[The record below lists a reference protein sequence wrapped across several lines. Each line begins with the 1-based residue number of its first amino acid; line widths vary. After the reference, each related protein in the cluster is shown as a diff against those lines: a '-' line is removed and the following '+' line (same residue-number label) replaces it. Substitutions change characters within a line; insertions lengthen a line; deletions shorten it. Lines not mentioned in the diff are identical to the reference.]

1 MRTVV
6 TRPLRVKRPELE
18 WVDCDAPKTGLSQL
32 ILVEPVLV
40 TSDATA
46 RTWWARGRPFSVAEL
61 IADGIVHGVGI
72 VVAVALG
79 AVLLAFAAYE
89 TAPREL
95 PALLLYVGSLLAVL
109 GISLAFNLCP
119 VDSRARRPLARLDQA
134 AIFLFIAG
142 TYTPFLVLL
151 GATPLNIALGILIW
165 GAALTG
171 MLLKLLVP
179 QRFGRGAIVLYLG
192 IGWSGML
199 MMQGLAA
206 HLPPVS
212 LWLLVA
218 GGIAYSVGVIFHL
231 WEKLNFHNVVWHG
244 FVVVGASLHLLSVL
258 DCMVLSR
265 L

>member
-1 MRTVV
+1 LRWRHFLVPSDTV
-6 TRPLRVKRPELE
+6 
-18 WVDCDAPKTGLSQL
+18 
-32 ILVEPVLV
+32 I
-40 TSDATA
+40 A
-46 RTWWARGRPFSVAEL
+46 RSWWNRARPFTMAEL
-61 IADGIVHGVGI
+61 VADGIVHAVGI
-72 VVAVALG
+72 LVAVALG

-89 TAPREL
+89 TARAEL
-95 PALLLYVGSLLAVL
+95 PALVLYLGSLLAVL

-119 VDSRARRPLARLDQA
+119 TGARAKPTLARLDQA

-151 GATPLNIALGILIW
+151 GATTFNIALGVLIW

-179 QRFGRGAIVLYLG
+179 QCFGRGALVLYLG
-192 IGWSGML
+192 IGWSGVL
-199 MMQGLAA
+199 MFQGLAA
-206 HLPPVS
+206 HLPVVS

-218 GGIAYSVGVIFHL
+218 GGLAYSVGVIFHL
-231 WEKLNFHNVVWHG
+231 WEKLSFHNAVWHG
-244 FVVVGASLHLLSVL
+244 FVVAGASLHLVAVL

>member
-1 MRTVV
+1 ME
-6 TRPLRVKRPELE
+6 PEL
-18 WVDCDAPKTGLSQL
+18 VP
-32 ILVEPVLV
+32 
-40 TSDATA
+40 SDAVIA
-46 RTWWARGRPFSVAEL
+46 RTWWTRGRPFTIAEL

-79 AVLLAFAAYE
+79 TVLLSFAAYQ
-89 TAPREL
+89 TAPAEL
-95 PALLLYVGSLLAVL
+95 PALVLYVGSLLMVL

-119 VDSRARRPLARLDQA
+119 IDSRAKRTLARLDQA

-151 GATPLNIALGILIW
+151 GETPFTVGLGVLIW

-179 QRFGRGAIVLYLG
+179 QRFGRGALVLYLG
-192 IGWSGML
+192 IGWSGVLML
-199 MMQGLAA
+199 QGLAA
-206 HLPPVS
+206 QLPPVS
-212 LWLLVA
+212 LWLLIA

-231 WEKLNFHNVVWHG
+231 WEKLSFHNAVWHG

-258 DCMVLSR
+258 DVMVLSR
-265 L
+265 LA

>member
-1 MRTVV
+1 M
-6 TRPLRVKRPELE
+6 P
-18 WVDCDAPKTGLSQL
+18 
-32 ILVEPVLV
+32 
-40 TSDATA
+40 SDAVIA
-46 RTWWARGRPFSVAEL
+46 RTWWTRGRPFTLAEL
-61 IADGIVHGVGI
+61 VVDGIVHGVGI
-72 VVAVALG
+72 LVAVALG
-79 AVLLAFAAYE
+79 AVLLSFAAYG
-89 TAPREL
+89 TAPEEL
-95 PALLLYVGSLLAVL
+95 PALTLYVGSLLAVL

-119 VDSRARRPLARLDQA
+119 IDSRAKRTLARLDQA

-151 GATPLNIALGILIW
+151 GATPFNIGLGVLIW

-192 IGWSGML
+192 IGWSGVLML
-199 MMQGLAA
+199 QGLAA
-206 HLPPVS
+206 HLPQVS

-218 GGIAYSVGVIFHL
+218 GGLAYSVGVIFHL
-231 WEKLNFHNVVWHG
+231 WEKLTFHNAVWHG

-258 DCMVLSR
+258 DVMVLSR

>member
-1 MRTVV
+1 MPSDVV
-6 TRPLRVKRPELE
+6 IP
-18 WVDCDAPKTGLSQL
+18 
-32 ILVEPVLV
+32 
-40 TSDATA
+40 
-46 RTWWARGRPFSVAEL
+46 RTWWTRGRPFTVAEL
-61 IADGIVHGVGI
+61 VADGIVHGVGI
-72 VVAVALG
+72 LVAVGLG
-79 AVLLAFAAYE
+79 AVLLTFAAYE

-95 PALLLYVGSLLAVL
+95 PALVLYVGSLLAVL

-119 VDSRARRPLARLDQA
+119 IDWRAKRTLARLDQA

-151 GATPLNIALGILIW
+151 GATPFNIGLGVLIW

-192 IGWSGML
+192 IGWSGVLML
-199 MMQGLAA
+199 QGLAA
-206 HLPPVS
+206 QLPAVS

-231 WEKLNFHNVVWHG
+231 WEKLTFHNAVWHG
-244 FVVVGASLHLLSVL
+244 FVVAGASLHLISVL

>member
-1 MRTVV
+1 M
-6 TRPLRVKRPELE
+6 P
-18 WVDCDAPKTGLSQL
+18 
-32 ILVEPVLV
+32 
-40 TSDATA
+40 SDAVIA
-46 RTWWARGRPFSVAEL
+46 RTWWTRGRPFSMPEL
-61 IADGIVHGVGI
+61 IADGIVHAVGI
-72 VVAVALG
+72 LVAVALG
-79 AVLLAFAAYE
+79 AVLLSFAAFE
-89 TAPREL
+89 TAPKEL
-95 PALLLYVGSLLAVL
+95 PALVLYVGSLLTVL
-109 GISLAFNLCP
+109 GVSLAFNLCP
-119 VDSRARRPLARLDQA
+119 IDSRAKRTLARLDQA

-151 GATPLNIALGILIW
+151 GATPFNIGLGVLIW

-192 IGWSGML
+192 IGWSGVLML
-199 MMQGLAA
+199 QGLAA

-218 GGIAYSVGVIFHL
+218 GGLAYSVGVVFHL
-231 WEKLNFHNVVWHG
+231 WEKLNFHNAVWHG
-244 FVVVGASLHLLSVL
+244 FVVAGASLHLIAVL